1 MRKIDLE
8 GWDWIAHPAGGSN
21 DDLCQKLVSR
31 RADILVL
38 GEIEDENLSYEYDQF
53 ALISLD
59 EEYYLLETSGCS
71 CPSPTETWFVQ
82 MGPCSL
88 SEIKELMVTGKYEG
102 YTLPAKLLKDFIDGI
117 DNIQEDV

>member
-8 GWDWIAHPAGGSN
+8 GWDWIAHPSGGSN
-21 DDLCQKLVSR
+21 DDASRKLVER

-59 EEYYLLETSGCS
+59 GEFYLLETSGCS
-71 CPSPTETWFVQ
+71 CPDPTETWFVQ
-82 MGPCSL
+82 EGPCSL
-88 SEIKELMVTGKYEG
+88 SDIKEFMLSGKYEG
-102 YTLPAKLLKDFIDGI
+102 YTLPAQLLKNFIDGI
-117 DNIQEDV
+117 DNIRDDA